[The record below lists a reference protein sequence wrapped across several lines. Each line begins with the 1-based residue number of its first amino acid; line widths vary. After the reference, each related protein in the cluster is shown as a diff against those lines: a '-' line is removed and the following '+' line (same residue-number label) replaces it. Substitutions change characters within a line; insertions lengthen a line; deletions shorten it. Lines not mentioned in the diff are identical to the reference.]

1 MTKGIS
7 DAHSTGT
14 GQMKNRVMIVSGGAS
29 GLGLAAAVKFA
40 QNGYDILLIDI
51 NEEKGRK
58 AESRIRELGGDAVF
72 CLCDISNRAHVEQA
86 AAIGKERF
94 GRADVLINNAGL
106 EIRGSILQCT
116 EEDWDRTYDIN
127 LKGIYYM
134 TNAFVPLMM
143 AHDEACAIV
152 NTGSILGY
160 RAVGERAAYS
170 SSKGAIET
178 LTRTMAFD
186 LAKDDIRVNCVAPGA
201 IDTPLLRGSI
211 NDSPD
216 PAATENFLNSKSVLN
231 RMGQP
236 EEVANVMYFLASDE
250 ASFVTGATYFVDGG
264 WQIM

>member
-1 MTKGIS
+1 MATKTKLKKASAPIS
-7 DAHSTGT
+7 R
-14 GQMKNRVMIVSGGAS
+14 KKVMIVSGGAS

-40 QNGYDILLIDI
+40 HKGYNIVLIDI
-51 NEEKGRK
+51 NKSKGKK
-58 AESRIRELGGDAVF
+58 AEAQIRSMGVDAIF
-72 CLCDISNRAHVEQA
+72 CLCDISDKAAVTRAA
-86 AAIGKERF
+86 SATKKRF
-94 GRADVLINNAGL
+94 GRDDVLINNAGL

-116 EEDWDRTYDIN
+116 EEDWVRTYDIN

-134 TNAFVPLMM
+134 SNAFIPLM
-143 AHDEACAIV
+143 ATHTSPCAVI

-160 RAVGERAAYS
+160 RTVPERAAYA

-186 LAKDDIRVNCVAPGA
+186 LAKENIRVNCVAPGA

-216 PAATENFLNSKSVLN
+216 PAGTEAFLNSKSVLN
-231 RMGQP
+231 RMGKP
-236 EEVANVMYFLASDE
+236 EEVANVMYFLASEE

-264 WQIM
+264 WQIL

>member
-1 MTKGIS
+1 MPNK
-7 DAHSTGT
+7 
-14 GQMKNRVMIVSGGAS
+14 VMIVSGGAS

-40 QNGYDILLIDI
+40 KNGYDCVLIDI

-58 AESRIRELGGDAVF
+58 AEQQIRDMGRDAVF
-72 CLCDISNRAHVEQA
+72 CLCDISNKEQVAKA
-86 AAIGKERF
+86 AATAKERF

-116 EEDWDRTYDIN
+116 EEDWVRTYDIN

-134 TNAFVPLMM
+134 SNAFVPLMM
-143 AHDEACAIV
+143 SHDDACAII

-160 RAVGERAAYS
+160 RTVPERAAYA

-186 LAKDDIRVNCVAPGA
+186 LAKDNIRVNCVAPGA

-216 PAATENFLNSKSVLN
+216 PAATEAFLNSKSVLN
-231 RMGQP
+231 RMGKP

>member
-1 MTKGIS
+1 MSNK
-7 DAHSTGT
+7 
-14 GQMKNRVMIVSGGAS
+14 VMIVSGGAS
-29 GLGLAAAVKFA
+29 GLGRAAAVKFA
-40 QNGYDILLIDI
+40 KNGYNITLIDI
-51 NEEKGRK
+51 DEEKGK
-58 AESRIRELGGDAVF
+58 QAEREIKDLGQDAVF
-72 CLCDISNRAHVEQA
+72 CLCDISDKDQVKKA
-86 AAIGKERF
+86 AQVTKERF

-116 EEDWDRTYDIN
+116 EEDWNRTYDIN

-134 TNAFVPLMM
+134 SKAFVPSIV
-143 AHDEACAIV
+143 EQGGGAIV

-160 RAVGERAAYS
+160 RTVGERAAYS
-170 SSKGAIET
+170 SSKGAIDT

-186 LAKDDIRVNCVAPGA
+186 LAEKNIRVNCVAPGA

-216 PAATENFLNSKSVLN
+216 PEETERILGSNSVFQ
-231 RMGQP
+231 RMGTP

-264 WQIM
+264 WSIL